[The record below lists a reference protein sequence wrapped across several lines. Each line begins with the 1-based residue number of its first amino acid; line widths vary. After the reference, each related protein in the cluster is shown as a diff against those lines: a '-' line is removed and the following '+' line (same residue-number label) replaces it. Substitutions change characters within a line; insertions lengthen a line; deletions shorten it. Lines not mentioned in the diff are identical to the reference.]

1 MSAPRHPGDS
11 GGSTEPEPRSPRPT
25 GMPKQRITTLTTAT
39 AVTTVALLTLTACGT
54 ESGKGSGSGSG
65 AGSGGEVRTETALT
79 DVRWNVD
86 SVTVGGRKTAAPAG
100 ASVEIDSQG
109 RASAN
114 TGCNSIGADVT
125 VEGDTVTVGEK
136 ETTLIGCP
144 KELETFEKALAG
156 AFSGKLKATVQDKRL
171 TLTTAGGDA
180 IALTS
185 EPPAPLVGTEWTVDA
200 LAQGATAT
208 SLPKGT
214 DGKAHFTF
222 RKDGK
227 DGKDLSMEGSLGC
240 NSFSATARLSES
252 ASGAPATLTI
262 GRVSSTRKLC
272 PGPEMTLE
280 RQVQKVLEGKVSYE
294 LRHRGLTLKAADGQG
309 LSATAPATGK

>member
-1 MSAPRHPGDS
+1 
-11 GGSTEPEPRSPRPT
+11 
-25 GMPKQRITTLTTAT
+25 MPKQRITTLTTVT
-39 AVTTVALLTLTACGT
+39 AVTTVALLTLAACGT
-54 ESGKGSGSGSG
+54 ESGKGSGSGAG

-86 SVTVGGRKTAAPAG
+86 SVTVGGKKTAAPAG

-109 RASAN
+109 RASAK

-125 VEGDTVTVGEK
+125 VEGDTVTVGSK
-136 ETTLIGCP
+136 ESTLIGCP
-144 KELETFEKALAG
+144 KELETFEKALDG
-156 AFSGKLKATVQDKRL
+156 AFSGTLKATVQDKRL
-171 TLTTAGGDA
+171 TLTTTGGDA

-185 EPPAPLVGTEWTVDA
+185 EPPAPLVDTEWTVDA

-214 DGKAHFTF
+214 DGKARFTF

-227 DGKDLSMEGSLGC
+227 ELSMEGSLGC
-240 NSFSATARLSES
+240 NSFSAPAKLSES

-262 GRVSSTRKLC
+262 GRISSTRKFC

-294 LRHRGLTLKAADGQG
+294 LRHRGLTLTAAHGQG
-309 LSATAPATGK
+309 LSATAPAPGK

>member
-1 MSAPRHPGDS
+1 
-11 GGSTEPEPRSPRPT
+11 
-25 GMPKQRITTLTTAT
+25 MPKQRITPLTTVT

-54 ESGKGSGSGSG
+54 ESGKGSGSGSGAG

-109 RASAN
+109 RASAK

-125 VEGDTVTVGEK
+125 VEGDTVTVGK
-136 ETTLIGCP
+136 KQTTMIGCP
-144 KELETFEKALAG
+144 KELETFEKALDG

-171 TLTTAGGDA
+171 TLTTADGDA

-214 DGKAHFTF
+214 DGKARFTF
-222 RKDGK
+222 RK

-252 ASGAPATLTI
+252 ASGGQDTLTI

-280 RQVQKVLEGKVSYE
+280 RQVQKVLEGKVAYE
-294 LRHRGLTLKAADGQG
+294 LRHRGLTLRAADGQG
-309 LSATAPATGK
+309 LSATAPAPGK

>member
-1 MSAPRHPGDS
+1 MTGPRRTSDIGR
-11 GGSTEPEPRSPRPT
+11 TAEPESGPLRPT
-25 GMPKQRITTLTTAT
+25 GMPKQRITTVTTVT
-39 AVTTVALLTLTACGT
+39 AVTTVALLTLAACGT
-54 ESGKGSGSGSG
+54 ESGKGSGSGAG

-79 DVRWNVD
+79 DVRWNVA
-86 SVTVGGRKTAAPAG
+86 SVTVGGKKTAAPAG
-100 ASVEIDSQG
+100 ASVQIDSQG
-109 RASAN
+109 RASAK
-114 TGCNSIGADVT
+114 TGCNSIGAEVT
-125 VEGDTVTVGEK
+125 VEGDTVTVGK
-136 ETTLIGCP
+136 KQTTLIGCP
-144 KELETFEKALAG
+144 KELETFEKALDG

-171 TLTTAGGDA
+171 TLTTADGDA

-222 RKDGK
+222 REDGK
-227 DGKDLSMEGSLGC
+227 GLSMEGSLGC
-240 NSFSATARLSES
+240 NTFSAPAKLS
-252 ASGAPATLTI
+252 ASASDSAATLTV

-294 LRHRGLTLKAADGQG
+294 LRHRGLSLTSAGGQG
-309 LSATAPATGK
+309 LSATAPAPGK

>member
-1 MSAPRHPGDS
+1 
-11 GGSTEPEPRSPRPT
+11 
-25 GMPKQRITTLTTAT
+25 MPKQRITSLTTVT
-39 AVTTVALLTLTACGT
+39 AVTTVALLTLAACGT
-54 ESGKGSGSGSG
+54 ESGKGSGSGAG

-100 ASVEIDSQG
+100 ASVEIDSRG
-109 RASAN
+109 RASAK

-125 VEGDTVTVGEK
+125 VEGDTVTVGK
-136 ETTLIGCP
+136 KQSTLIGCP
-144 KELETFEKALAG
+144 KELETFEKALDG
-156 AFSGKLKATVQDKRL
+156 AFSGTLKATVQDKRL
-171 TLTTAGGDA
+171 TLTTADGDA

-214 DGKAHFTF
+214 DGKARFTF
-222 RKDGK
+222 REDGK
-227 DGKDLSMEGSLGC
+227 ELSMEGSLGC
-240 NSFSATARLSES
+240 NSFSAPVKLSES

-280 RQVQKVLEGKVSYE
+280 RQVQKVLEGKVAYE
-294 LRHRGLTLKAADGQG
+294 LRHRGLTLTSAGGQG
-309 LSATAPATGK
+309 LSAIAPAPGK

>member
-1 MSAPRHPGDS
+1 MSRPR
-11 GGSTEPEPRSPRPT
+11 
-25 GMPKQRITTLTTAT
+25 GMPKQRITPLTTVT

-54 ESGKGSGSGSG
+54 ESGSGSGSGAG

-109 RASAN
+109 RASAT

-125 VEGDTVTVGEK
+125 VEGDTITVGEK

-144 KELETFEKALAG
+144 KELETFEKALDG
-156 AFSGKLKATVQDKRL
+156 AFSGRLKATVQDKRL
-171 TLTTAGGDA
+171 TLTTADGDA

-214 DGKAHFTF
+214 DGKARFTF
-222 RKDGK
+222 RK

-240 NSFSATARLSES
+240 NSFSAPARLSES

-294 LRHRGLTLKAADGQG
+294 LRHRGLALTAADGQG
-309 LSATAPATGK
+309 LSATAPAPGK

>member
-1 MSAPRHPGDS
+1 
-11 GGSTEPEPRSPRPT
+11 
-25 GMPKQRITTLTTAT
+25 MPKQRITPLTTVT

-65 AGSGGEVRTETALT
+65 TGAGSGGEVRTETALT
-79 DVRWNVD
+79 DVHWNVD

-109 RASAN
+109 RASAK

-125 VEGDTVTVGEK
+125 FEGDTVTVGDK
-136 ETTLIGCP
+136 QTTMIGCP
-144 KELETFEKALAG
+144 KDLETFEKALDG

-171 TLTTAGGDA
+171 TLTSADGDA

-227 DGKDLSMEGSLGC
+227 DLAMEGSLGC
-240 NSFSATARLSES
+240 NSFSASARLSES

-294 LRHRGLTLKAADGQG
+294 LRHRGLTLRAADGQG
-309 LSATAPATGK
+309 LSATAPAPGK